1 MSFLD
6 SATQLGDNF
15 ATKNGSYTSKNI
27 SQSPADHT
35 YIGRVV
41 DKETYKDTYSNQ
53 TLIKRWLIAAN
64 GKSYYVNVENAD
76 IKSVGQSVRLY
87 IPNNNKDKAFAEV
100 INPATAPDK
109 IVYKENDKD
118 YDDYKEYGVDS
129 NRGITKADVTVDSMV
144 TTWNL
149 ADKTELNRVYLMTVA
164 NAGKRNEDITSLICP
179 DGKQIAL
186 DGVLDGL
193 KKRLSKDNV
202 KVNSAVR
209 DLSDSN
215 KGKVTISYDNG
226 DTYLFECDREETDTR
241 ITLTNI
247 SEYWNGEKVTDYD

>member
-41 DKETYKDTYSNQ
+41 DKETYKDAYSNQ
-53 TLIKRWLIAAN
+53 TLIKRWLVAAN

-109 IVYKENDKD
+109 IVYKENDED
-118 YDDYKEYGVDS
+118 YDDYKEYGVDEK
-129 NRGITKADVTVDSMV
+129 RGITKDDVVVD
-144 TTWNL
+144 TIIETWNL
-149 ADKTELNRVYLMTVA
+149 ADKTELKRVYVMTVI
-164 NAGKRNEDITSLICP
+164 NGDTPDEEVTSLICP
-179 DGKQIAL
+179 DGKQIML
-186 DGVLDGL
+186 EGFIVG
-193 KKRLSKDNV
+193 
-202 KVNSAVR
+202 
-209 DLSDSN
+209 
-215 KGKVTISYDNG
+215 
-226 DTYLFECDREETDTR
+226 
-241 ITLTNI
+241 
-247 SEYWNGEKVTDYD
+247 

>member
-6 SATQLGDNF
+6 NVSQCGEMYANSFNKYADHC
-15 ATKNGSYTSKNI
+15 I
-27 SQSPADHT
+27 SEMPSDHT

-41 DKETYKDTYSNQ
+41 DKETYKDAYSNQ
-53 TLIKRWLIAAN
+53 TLIKRWLVAAN

-109 IVYKENDKD
+109 IVYKENDED
-118 YDDYKEYGVDS
+118 YDDYKEYGVDEK
-129 NRGITKADVTVDSMV
+129 RGITKDDVVVDSMV

>member
-6 SATQLGDNF
+6 NVSQCGEKYANSF
-15 ATKNGSYTSKNI
+15 NKYANHCI
-27 SQSPADHT
+27 SEMPSDHT

-53 TLIKRWLIAAN
+53 TLIKRWLVAAN

-109 IVYKENDKD
+109 IIYKENDKD
-118 YDDYKEYGVDS
+118 YDDYKEYGVDEK
-129 NRGITKADVTVDSMV
+129 RGITKDDVVVD
-144 TTWNL
+144 TIIETWNL
-149 ADKTELNRVYLMTVA
+149 ADKTELKRVYVMTVI
-164 NAGKRNEDITSLICP
+164 NGDTPDEEVTSLICP
-179 DGKQIAL
+179 DGKQIML
-186 DGVLDGL
+186 EGFGISS
-193 KKRLSKDNV
+193 SKNDM

-215 KGKVTISYDNG
+215 KDKVTISYDNG
-226 DTYLFECDREETDTR
+226 DTYLFECDREETDAKT
-241 ITLTNI
+241 TLTNI
-247 SEYWNGEKVTDYD
+247 SEYWKSE

>member
-53 TLIKRWLIAAN
+53 TLIKRWLVAAN

-118 YDDYKEYGVDS
+118 YDDYKEYGVDEK
-129 NRGITKADVTVDSMV
+129 RGITKDDVVVD
-144 TTWNL
+144 TIIETWNL
-149 ADKTELNRVYLMTVA
+149 ADKTELTRVYIMTVI
-164 NAGKRNEDITSLICP
+164 NADTSDEEVTSMVCP
-179 DGKQIAL
+179 DGKQIML
-186 DGVLDGL
+186 EGFIIG
-193 KKRLSKDNV
+193 
-202 KVNSAVR
+202 
-209 DLSDSN
+209 
-215 KGKVTISYDNG
+215 
-226 DTYLFECDREETDTR
+226 
-241 ITLTNI
+241 
-247 SEYWNGEKVTDYD
+247 

>member
-1 MSFLD
+1 MKGVLIMSFLD
-6 SATQLGDNF
+6 SATRLGDNF

-27 SQSPADHT
+27 FQSPADHT

-118 YDDYKEYGVDS
+118 YDDYKEYGVDEK
-129 NRGITKADVTVDSMV
+129 RGITKDDVVVD
-144 TTWNL
+144 TIIETWNL
-149 ADKTELNRVYLMTVA
+149 ADKTELKRVYVMTVI
-164 NAGKRNEDITSLICP
+164 NGDTPDEEVTSLICP
-179 DGKQIAL
+179 DGKQIML
-186 DGVLDGL
+186 EGFIVG
-193 KKRLSKDNV
+193 
-202 KVNSAVR
+202 
-209 DLSDSN
+209 
-215 KGKVTISYDNG
+215 
-226 DTYLFECDREETDTR
+226 
-241 ITLTNI
+241 
-247 SEYWNGEKVTDYD
+247 

>member
-1 MSFLD
+1 MKGVLIMSFLD

-27 SQSPADHT
+27 SQSPSDHT

-41 DKETYKDTYSNQ
+41 DKETYKDAYSNQ
-53 TLIKRWLIAAN
+53 TLIKRWLVAAN

-118 YDDYKEYGVDS
+118 YDDYKEYGVDEK
-129 NRGITKADVTVDSMV
+129 RGITKDDVVVD
-144 TTWNL
+144 TIIETWNL
-149 ADKTELNRVYLMTVA
+149 ADKTELKRVYVMTVI
-164 NAGKRNEDITSLICP
+164 NGDTPDEEVTSLICP
-179 DGKQIAL
+179 DGKQIML
-186 DGVLDGL
+186 EGFIVG
-193 KKRLSKDNV
+193 
-202 KVNSAVR
+202 
-209 DLSDSN
+209 
-215 KGKVTISYDNG
+215 
-226 DTYLFECDREETDTR
+226 
-241 ITLTNI
+241 
-247 SEYWNGEKVTDYD
+247 

>member
-27 SQSPADHT
+27 SQSPSDHT

-53 TLIKRWLIAAN
+53 TLIKRWLVASN

-118 YDDYKEYGVDS
+118 YDDYKEYGVDEK
-129 NRGITKADVTVDSMV
+129 RGITKDDVVVD
-144 TTWNL
+144 TIIETWNL
-149 ADKTELNRVYLMTVA
+149 ADKTELKRVYVMTVI
-164 NAGKRNEDITSLICP
+164 NGDTPDEEVTSLICP
-179 DGKQIAL
+179 DGKQIML
-186 DGVLDGL
+186 EGFIVG
-193 KKRLSKDNV
+193 
-202 KVNSAVR
+202 
-209 DLSDSN
+209 
-215 KGKVTISYDNG
+215 
-226 DTYLFECDREETDTR
+226 
-241 ITLTNI
+241 
-247 SEYWNGEKVTDYD
+247 

>member
-41 DKETYKDTYSNQ
+41 DKETYKDAYSNQ
-53 TLIKRWLIAAN
+53 TLIKRWLVAAN

-109 IVYKENDKD
+109 IVYTKDDKN
-118 YDDYKEYGVDS
+118 YDEYKEYGIDEKHGVTKDDVVVDT
-129 NRGITKADVTVDSMV
+129 IVE
-144 TTWNL
+144 TWNL
-149 ADKTELNRVYLMTVA
+149 ADKTELTRLYIMTVI
-164 NAGKRNEDITSLICP
+164 NADTPDEEVTSMVCP
-179 DGKQIAL
+179 DGKQIML
-186 DGVLDGL
+186 EGFIIG
-193 KKRLSKDNV
+193 
-202 KVNSAVR
+202 
-209 DLSDSN
+209 
-215 KGKVTISYDNG
+215 
-226 DTYLFECDREETDTR
+226 
-241 ITLTNI
+241 
-247 SEYWNGEKVTDYD
+247 

>member
-27 SQSPADHT
+27 SQSPSDHT

-118 YDDYKEYGVDS
+118 YDDYKEYGVDEK
-129 NRGITKADVTVDSMV
+129 RGITKDDVVVD
-144 TTWNL
+144 TIIETWNL
-149 ADKTELNRVYLMTVA
+149 ADKTELKRVYVMTVI
-164 NAGKRNEDITSLICP
+164 NGDTPDEEVTSLICP
-179 DGKQIAL
+179 DGKQIML
-186 DGVLDGL
+186 EGFIVG
-193 KKRLSKDNV
+193 
-202 KVNSAVR
+202 
-209 DLSDSN
+209 
-215 KGKVTISYDNG
+215 
-226 DTYLFECDREETDTR
+226 
-241 ITLTNI
+241 
-247 SEYWNGEKVTDYD
+247 

>member
-1 MSFLD
+1 MSVLD
-6 SATQLGDNF
+6 NVSQSAYNTANKLGGF
-15 ATKNGSYTSKNI
+15 VSKNI

-53 TLIKRWLIAAN
+53 TLIKRWLVASN

-118 YDDYKEYGVDS
+118 YDDYKEYGVDEK
-129 NRGITKADVTVDSMV
+129 RGITKDDVVVD
-144 TTWNL
+144 TIIETWNL
-149 ADKTELNRVYLMTVA
+149 ADKTELKRVYVMTVI
-164 NAGKRNEDITSLICP
+164 NGDTPDEEVTSLICP
-179 DGKQIAL
+179 DGKQIML
-186 DGVLDGL
+186 EGFIVG
-193 KKRLSKDNV
+193 
-202 KVNSAVR
+202 
-209 DLSDSN
+209 
-215 KGKVTISYDNG
+215 
-226 DTYLFECDREETDTR
+226 
-241 ITLTNI
+241 
-247 SEYWNGEKVTDYD
+247 

>member
-41 DKETYKDTYSNQ
+41 DKETYKDAYSNQ
-53 TLIKRWLIAAN
+53 TLIKRWLVAAN

-118 YDDYKEYGVDS
+118 YDDYKEYGVDEK
-129 NRGITKADVTVDSMV
+129 RGITKDDVVVD
-144 TTWNL
+144 TIIETWNL
-149 ADKTELNRVYLMTVA
+149 ADKTELKRVYVMTVI
-164 NAGKRNEDITSLICP
+164 NGDTPDEEVTSLICP
-179 DGKQIAL
+179 DGKQIML
-186 DGVLDGL
+186 EGFGISS
-193 KKRLSKDNV
+193 SKNDM

>member
-27 SQSPADHT
+27 SQSPSDHT

-41 DKETYKDTYSNQ
+41 DKETYKDAYSNQ
-53 TLIKRWLIAAN
+53 TLIKRWLVAAN

-118 YDDYKEYGVDS
+118 YDEYKEYGVDEK
-129 NRGITKADVTVDSMV
+129 RGITKDDVVVD
-144 TTWNL
+144 TIIETWNL
-149 ADKTELNRVYLMTVA
+149 ADKTELKRVYVMTVI
-164 NAGKRNEDITSLICP
+164 NGDTPDEEVTSLICP
-179 DGKQIAL
+179 DGKQIML
-186 DGVLDGL
+186 EGFIVG
-193 KKRLSKDNV
+193 
-202 KVNSAVR
+202 
-209 DLSDSN
+209 
-215 KGKVTISYDNG
+215 
-226 DTYLFECDREETDTR
+226 
-241 ITLTNI
+241 
-247 SEYWNGEKVTDYD
+247 

>member
-27 SQSPADHT
+27 FQSPADHT

-53 TLIKRWLIAAN
+53 TLIKRWLVAAN

-118 YDDYKEYGVDS
+118 YDDYKEYGVDEK
-129 NRGITKADVTVDSMV
+129 RGITKDDVVVD
-144 TTWNL
+144 TIIETWNL
-149 ADKTELNRVYLMTVA
+149 ADKTELKRVYVMTVI
-164 NAGKRNEDITSLICP
+164 NGDTPDEEVTSLICP
-179 DGKQIAL
+179 DGKQIML
-186 DGVLDGL
+186 EGFIVG
-193 KKRLSKDNV
+193 
-202 KVNSAVR
+202 
-209 DLSDSN
+209 
-215 KGKVTISYDNG
+215 
-226 DTYLFECDREETDTR
+226 
-241 ITLTNI
+241 
-247 SEYWNGEKVTDYD
+247 

>member
-27 SQSPADHT
+27 SQSPSDHT

-41 DKETYKDTYSNQ
+41 DKETYKDAYSNQ
-53 TLIKRWLIAAN
+53 TLIKRWLVAAN
-64 GKSYYVNVENAD
+64 GKSYYVNVENSD

-118 YDDYKEYGVDS
+118 YDDYKEYGVDEK
-129 NRGITKADVTVDSMV
+129 RGITKDDVVVD
-144 TTWNL
+144 TIIETWNL
-149 ADKTELNRVYLMTVA
+149 ADKTELKRVYVMTVI
-164 NAGKRNEDITSLICP
+164 NGDTPDEEVTSLICP
-179 DGKQIAL
+179 DGKQIML
-186 DGVLDGL
+186 EGFIVG
-193 KKRLSKDNV
+193 
-202 KVNSAVR
+202 
-209 DLSDSN
+209 
-215 KGKVTISYDNG
+215 
-226 DTYLFECDREETDTR
+226 
-241 ITLTNI
+241 
-247 SEYWNGEKVTDYD
+247 

>member
-1 MSFLD
+1 MSVLD
-6 SATQLGDNF
+6 NVSQSAYNTANKLGGF
-15 ATKNGSYTSKNI
+15 VSKNI

-53 TLIKRWLIAAN
+53 TLIKRWLVAAN

-109 IVYKENDKD
+109 IVYKENDED

-129 NRGITKADVTVDSMV
+129 NRGITKDDVVIDTIAE
-144 TTWNL
+144 TWNL
-149 ADKTELNRVYLMTVA
+149 ADKTELTRLYIMTVI
-164 NAGKRNEDITSLICP
+164 NADTSDEEVTSMVCP
-179 DGKQIAL
+179 DGKQIML
-186 DGVLDGL
+186 EGFIIG
-193 KKRLSKDNV
+193 
-202 KVNSAVR
+202 
-209 DLSDSN
+209 
-215 KGKVTISYDNG
+215 
-226 DTYLFECDREETDTR
+226 
-241 ITLTNI
+241 
-247 SEYWNGEKVTDYD
+247 

>member
-1 MSFLD
+1 MSVLD
-6 SATQLGDNF
+6 NVSQSAYNTANKLSGF
-15 ATKNGSYTSKNI
+15 VSKNI
-27 SQSPADHT
+27 TQSPADHT

-118 YDDYKEYGVDS
+118 YDEYKEYGVDS
-129 NRGITKADVTVDSMV
+129 NRGITKDDVVIDTIVE
-144 TTWNL
+144 TWNL
-149 ADKTELNRVYLMTVA
+149 ADKTELTRLYIMTVI
-164 NAGKRNEDITSLICP
+164 NADTSDEEVTSMVCP
-179 DGKQIAL
+179 DGKQIML
-186 DGVLDGL
+186 EGFIIG
-193 KKRLSKDNV
+193 
-202 KVNSAVR
+202 
-209 DLSDSN
+209 
-215 KGKVTISYDNG
+215 
-226 DTYLFECDREETDTR
+226 
-241 ITLTNI
+241 
-247 SEYWNGEKVTDYD
+247 

>member
-1 MSFLD
+1 MKGVLIMSFLD

-53 TLIKRWLIAAN
+53 TLIKRWLVAAN

-118 YDDYKEYGVDS
+118 YDDYKEYGVDEK
-129 NRGITKADVTVDSMV
+129 RGITKDDVVVD
-144 TTWNL
+144 TIIETWNL
-149 ADKTELNRVYLMTVA
+149 ADKTELKRVYVMTVI
-164 NAGKRNEDITSLICP
+164 NGDTPDEEVTSLICP
-179 DGKQIAL
+179 DGKQIML
-186 DGVLDGL
+186 EGFIVG
-193 KKRLSKDNV
+193 
-202 KVNSAVR
+202 
-209 DLSDSN
+209 
-215 KGKVTISYDNG
+215 
-226 DTYLFECDREETDTR
+226 
-241 ITLTNI
+241 
-247 SEYWNGEKVTDYD
+247 

>member
-6 SATQLGDNF
+6 NVSQCGEKYANSFNKYADHC
-15 ATKNGSYTSKNI
+15 I
-27 SQSPADHT
+27 SEMPSDHT

-53 TLIKRWLIAAN
+53 TLIKRWLVAAN

-109 IVYKENDKD
+109 IVYKENDED
-118 YDDYKEYGVDS
+118 YDDYKEYGVDEK
-129 NRGITKADVTVDSMV
+129 RGITKDDVVVD
-144 TTWNL
+144 TIIETWNL
-149 ADKTELNRVYLMTVA
+149 ADKTELKRVYVMTVI
-164 NAGKRNEDITSLICP
+164 NGDTPDEEVTSLICP
-179 DGKQIAL
+179 DGKQIML
-186 DGVLDGL
+186 EGFGISS
-193 KKRLSKDNV
+193 SKNDM

-226 DTYLFECDREETDTR
+226 DTYLFECDREEADAKT
-241 ITLTNI
+241 TLTNI
-247 SEYWNGEKVTDYD
+247 SEYWESDSE

>member
-27 SQSPADHT
+27 SQSPSDHT

-53 TLIKRWLIAAN
+53 TLIKRWLVAAN
-64 GKSYYVNVENAD
+64 GKSYYVNVENSD

-118 YDDYKEYGVDS
+118 YDDYKEYGVDEK
-129 NRGITKADVTVDSMV
+129 RGITKDDVVVD
-144 TTWNL
+144 TIIETWNL
-149 ADKTELNRVYLMTVA
+149 ADKTELKRVYVMTVI
-164 NAGKRNEDITSLICP
+164 NGDTPDEEVTSLICP
-179 DGKQIAL
+179 DGKQIML
-186 DGVLDGL
+186 EGFIVG
-193 KKRLSKDNV
+193 
-202 KVNSAVR
+202 
-209 DLSDSN
+209 
-215 KGKVTISYDNG
+215 
-226 DTYLFECDREETDTR
+226 
-241 ITLTNI
+241 
-247 SEYWNGEKVTDYD
+247 

>member
-6 SATQLGDNF
+6 
-15 ATKNGSYTSKNI
+15 NI
-27 SQSPADHT
+27 SQCGEMYANSFNKYANHCISEMPSDHT

-109 IVYKENDKD
+109 IVYTKD
-118 YDDYKEYGVDS
+118 DTSYSDYREYGVDK
-129 NRGITKADVTVDSMV
+129 NRKIKYTENGIEKERNMTKDDVVIDTIVE
-144 TTWNL
+144 TWNL
-149 ADKTELNRVYLMTVA
+149 ADKTELTRLYIMTVI
-164 NAGKRNEDITSLICP
+164 NADTSDEEVTSMVCP
-179 DGKQIAL
+179 DGKQIML
-186 DGVLDGL
+186 EGFIIG
-193 KKRLSKDNV
+193 
-202 KVNSAVR
+202 
-209 DLSDSN
+209 
-215 KGKVTISYDNG
+215 
-226 DTYLFECDREETDTR
+226 
-241 ITLTNI
+241 
-247 SEYWNGEKVTDYD
+247 

>member
-53 TLIKRWLIAAN
+53 TLIKRWLVAAN

-118 YDDYKEYGVDS
+118 YDDYKEYGVDEK
-129 NRGITKADVTVDSMV
+129 RGITKDDVVVD
-144 TTWNL
+144 TIIETWNL
-149 ADKTELNRVYLMTVA
+149 ADKTELKRVYVMTVI
-164 NAGKRNEDITSLICP
+164 NGDTPDEEVTSLICP
-179 DGKQIAL
+179 DGKQIML
-186 DGVLDGL
+186 EGFIVG
-193 KKRLSKDNV
+193 
-202 KVNSAVR
+202 
-209 DLSDSN
+209 
-215 KGKVTISYDNG
+215 
-226 DTYLFECDREETDTR
+226 
-241 ITLTNI
+241 
-247 SEYWNGEKVTDYD
+247 

>member
-53 TLIKRWLIAAN
+53 TLIKRWLVAAN

-100 INPATAPDK
+100 ISPATAPDK

-118 YDDYKEYGVDS
+118 YDDYKEYGVDEK
-129 NRGITKADVTVDSMV
+129 RGITKDDVVVD
-144 TTWNL
+144 TIIETWNL
-149 ADKTELNRVYLMTVA
+149 ADKTELKRVYVMTVI
-164 NAGKRNEDITSLICP
+164 NGDTPDEEVTSLICP
-179 DGKQIAL
+179 DGKQIML
-186 DGVLDGL
+186 EGFIVG
-193 KKRLSKDNV
+193 
-202 KVNSAVR
+202 
-209 DLSDSN
+209 
-215 KGKVTISYDNG
+215 
-226 DTYLFECDREETDTR
+226 
-241 ITLTNI
+241 
-247 SEYWNGEKVTDYD
+247 

>member
-53 TLIKRWLIAAN
+53 TLIKRWLVAAN

-87 IPNNNKDKAFAEV
+87 IPNNNKDNAFAEV

-109 IVYKENDKD
+109 VVYTKDDSD
-118 YDDYKEYGVDS
+118 YDDYKEYGVDEK
-129 NRGITKADVTVDSMV
+129 RGITKNDVVVDTIV
-144 TTWNL
+144 ETWNL
-149 ADKTELNRVYLMTVA
+149 ADKTSLKRVYIMTVI
-164 NAGKRNEDITSLICP
+164 NADTDDEEVTSMVCP
-179 DGKQIAL
+179 DGKQIML
-186 DGVLDGL
+186 EGFIVG
-193 KKRLSKDNV
+193 
-202 KVNSAVR
+202 
-209 DLSDSN
+209 
-215 KGKVTISYDNG
+215 
-226 DTYLFECDREETDTR
+226 
-241 ITLTNI
+241 
-247 SEYWNGEKVTDYD
+247 